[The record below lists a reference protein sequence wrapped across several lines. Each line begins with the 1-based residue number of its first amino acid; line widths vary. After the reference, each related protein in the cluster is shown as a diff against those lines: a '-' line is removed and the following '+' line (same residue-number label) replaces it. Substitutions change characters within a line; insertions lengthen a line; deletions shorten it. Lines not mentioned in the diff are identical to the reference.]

1 MRYHI
6 MFSSKGDNR
15 SVYIAS
21 SYRNENGQ
29 SRKNIVR
36 RCGNLKKLLA
46 ADPKALEKIEAEVRS
61 LNEKAAGEDIKKRLL
76 DNETIEADIIRAAK
90 DGIMLKG
97 EKPCLRGL
105 GMIVLDRL
113 WNELNLPYKLSYLKK
128 ECDVQFDF
136 EEVVKQLCLGRILAP
151 WSKAKTCRLAPVSYL
166 GAKEENLA
174 HYYNCL
180 DLLSKN
186 KDSVIKYLNK
196 KLLEGNPHRDTRVC
210 LYDITTYAFESVEA
224 DSLREFGYSKDKKNN
239 EVQVVMALAADKDGL
254 PISYNLYRGNQG
266 ESPTMVPFIEELKKT
281 YGVENLIV
289 VADKGLN
296 NTANIHCL
304 PELSNNYVLSSK
316 IRSAS
321 REIKEA
327 ALDPTGRVERLVADG
342 NGVLSKT
349 WFKEVTLE
357 TKVSYKYPDF
367 AYEKSNPEEK
377 KKLENKLKPYT
388 TKYGNKKGTIKR
400 RFIITFLEKRLIKD
414 RIDRQRLI
422 KKAERLVANPS
433 NFSAE
438 LKKGGKSLVSVD
450 IDKESLTVNYERIS
464 EQELFDGMH
473 VIETSL
479 EEPAEEVLDIYKGL
493 WHIESNFR
501 VLKSQLESRPV
512 YVRTE
517 DHIRGHFLCCYI
529 SLVISRLLEYK
540 LRKRK
545 TSIPIS
551 KIVEALNC
559 LRTTKIKLDRLPAIY
574 ATTGIS
580 EEIKQI
586 CAALGMQVPEDYET
600 AASLRKK
607 LALKGELGSYFRVR
621 EAITTAKEKTKS

>member
-46 ADPKALEKIEAEVRS
+46 TDPKALEKIEAEVRS

-501 VLKSQLESRPV
+501 VLKSQLEGRPV

>member
-46 ADPKALEKIEAEVRS
+46 TDPKALEKIEAEVRS

-501 VLKSQLESRPV
+501 VLKSQLEGRPV

-545 TSIPIS
+545 TSIPIG
-551 KIVEALNC
+551 KIVEALNG

-586 CAALGMQVPEDYET
+586 CAALEMQVPEDYET
-600 AASLRKK
+600 AASLCKK
-607 LALKGELGSYFRVR
+607 LALKGEFGSYFQPR
-621 EAITTAKEKTKS
+621 EAITTAKEKTES

>member
-46 ADPKALEKIEAEVRS
+46 TDPKALEKIEAEVRS

-493 WHIESNFR
+493 WHIESSFR
-501 VLKSQLESRPV
+501 VLKSQLEGRPV

-545 TSIPIS
+545 TSIPIG
-551 KIVEALNC
+551 KIVEALNG

>member
-46 ADPKALEKIEAEVRS
+46 ADPKALEEIEAEVRS

-501 VLKSQLESRPV
+501 VLKSQLEGRPV

>member
-174 HYYNCL
+174 HYYNYL

-501 VLKSQLESRPV
+501 VLKSQLEGRPV

>member
-180 DLLSKN
+180 DFLSKN

-473 VIETSL
+473 AIETSL

-501 VLKSQLESRPV
+501 VLKSQLEGRPV

>member
-321 REIKEA
+321 RKIKEA

-501 VLKSQLESRPV
+501 VLKSQLEGRPV

>member
-414 RIDRQRLI
+414 RIDRQGLI

-501 VLKSQLESRPV
+501 VLKSQLEGRPV

>member
-1 MRYHI
+1 M
-6 MFSSKGDNR
+6 
-15 SVYIAS
+15 
-21 SYRNENGQ
+21 
-29 SRKNIVR
+29 
-36 RCGNLKKLLA
+36 
-46 ADPKALEKIEAEVRS
+46 
-61 LNEKAAGEDIKKRLL
+61 
-76 DNETIEADIIRAAK
+76 
-90 DGIMLKG
+90 
-97 EKPCLRGL
+97 
-105 GMIVLDRL
+105 
-113 WNELNLPYKLSYLKK
+113 
-128 ECDVQFDF
+128 
-136 EEVVKQLCLGRILAP
+136 
-151 WSKAKTCRLAPVSYL
+151 
-166 GAKEENLA
+166 
-174 HYYNCL
+174 
-180 DLLSKN
+180 
-186 KDSVIKYLNK
+186 
-196 KLLEGNPHRDTRVC
+196 
-210 LYDITTYAFESVEA
+210 
-224 DSLREFGYSKDKKNN
+224 
-239 EVQVVMALAADKDGL
+239 
-254 PISYNLYRGNQG
+254 
-266 ESPTMVPFIEELKKT
+266 
-281 YGVENLIV
+281 
-289 VADKGLN
+289 
-296 NTANIHCL
+296 
-304 PELSNNYVLSSK
+304 
-316 IRSAS
+316 
-321 REIKEA
+321 
-327 ALDPTGRVERLVADG
+327 ADG

-501 VLKSQLESRPV
+501 VLKSQLEGRPV

>member
-1 MRYHI
+1 M
-6 MFSSKGDNR
+6 
-15 SVYIAS
+15 
-21 SYRNENGQ
+21 
-29 SRKNIVR
+29 
-36 RCGNLKKLLA
+36 KKLLA

-501 VLKSQLESRPV
+501 VLKSQLEGRPV

>member
-414 RIDRQRLI
+414 KIDRQRLI

-501 VLKSQLESRPV
+501 VLKSQLEGRPV

>member
-1 MRYHI
+1 

-473 VIETSL
+473 AIETSL

-501 VLKSQLESRPV
+501 VLKSQLEGRPV

>member
-266 ESPTMVPFIEELKKT
+266 ESLTMVPFIEELKKT

-501 VLKSQLESRPV
+501 VLKSQLEGRPV

>member
-210 LYDITTYAFESVEA
+210 LYDITIYAFESVEA

-473 VIETSL
+473 AIETSL

-501 VLKSQLESRPV
+501 VLKSQLEGRPV

>member
-1 MRYHI
+1 M
-6 MFSSKGDNR
+6 
-15 SVYIAS
+15 
-21 SYRNENGQ
+21 
-29 SRKNIVR
+29 
-36 RCGNLKKLLA
+36 
-46 ADPKALEKIEAEVRS
+46 
-61 LNEKAAGEDIKKRLL
+61 
-76 DNETIEADIIRAAK
+76 
-90 DGIMLKG
+90 
-97 EKPCLRGL
+97 
-105 GMIVLDRL
+105 
-113 WNELNLPYKLSYLKK
+113 
-128 ECDVQFDF
+128 
-136 EEVVKQLCLGRILAP
+136 
-151 WSKAKTCRLAPVSYL
+151 
-166 GAKEENLA
+166 
-174 HYYNCL
+174 
-180 DLLSKN
+180 
-186 KDSVIKYLNK
+186 
-196 KLLEGNPHRDTRVC
+196 
-210 LYDITTYAFESVEA
+210 
-224 DSLREFGYSKDKKNN
+224 
-239 EVQVVMALAADKDGL
+239 L
-254 PISYNLYRGNQG
+254 PIRTDFQSATNLYRGNQG

-473 VIETSL
+473 AIETSL

-501 VLKSQLESRPV
+501 VLKSQLEGRPV

-621 EAITTAKEKTKS
+621 EAITTAKEKSEKLENH

>member
-473 VIETSL
+473 AIETSL

-501 VLKSQLESRPV
+501 VLKSQLEGRPV

-580 EEIKQI
+580 EEIK
-586 CAALGMQVPEDYET
+586 
-600 AASLRKK
+600 
-607 LALKGELGSYFRVR
+607 
-621 EAITTAKEKTKS
+621 

>member
-501 VLKSQLESRPV
+501 VLKSQLEGRPV

>member
-473 VIETSL
+473 AIETSL

-501 VLKSQLESRPV
+501 VLKSQLEGRPV

>member
-105 GMIVLDRL
+105 GMIVLVRL

-501 VLKSQLESRPV
+501 VLKSQLEGRPV

>member
-501 VLKSQLESRPV
+501 VLKSQLEGRPV

-545 TSIPIS
+545 TSIQIS

>member
-186 KDSVIKYLNK
+186 NDSVIKYLNK

-501 VLKSQLESRPV
+501 VLKSQLEGRPV

>member
-493 WHIESNFR
+493 WHIESSFR
-501 VLKSQLESRPV
+501 VLKSQLEGRPV

>member
-15 SVYIAS
+15 SVYIAF

-473 VIETSL
+473 AIETSL

-501 VLKSQLESRPV
+501 VLKSQLEGRPV

>member
-1 MRYHI
+1 
-6 MFSSKGDNR
+6 
-15 SVYIAS
+15 
-21 SYRNENGQ
+21 
-29 SRKNIVR
+29 
-36 RCGNLKKLLA
+36 
-46 ADPKALEKIEAEVRS
+46 
-61 LNEKAAGEDIKKRLL
+61 
-76 DNETIEADIIRAAK
+76 
-90 DGIMLKG
+90 
-97 EKPCLRGL
+97 
-105 GMIVLDRL
+105 
-113 WNELNLPYKLSYLKK
+113 
-128 ECDVQFDF
+128 
-136 EEVVKQLCLGRILAP
+136 
-151 WSKAKTCRLAPVSYL
+151 
-166 GAKEENLA
+166 
-174 HYYNCL
+174 
-180 DLLSKN
+180 
-186 KDSVIKYLNK
+186 
-196 KLLEGNPHRDTRVC
+196 
-210 LYDITTYAFESVEA
+210 
-224 DSLREFGYSKDKKNN
+224 
-239 EVQVVMALAADKDGL
+239 MALAADKDGL

-501 VLKSQLESRPV
+501 VLKSQLEGRPV

-586 CAALGMQVPEDYET
+586 CAALGMQVPEYYET

>member
-76 DNETIEADIIRAAK
+76 DNETIDIIRAAK

-501 VLKSQLESRPV
+501 VLKSQLEGRPV

-621 EAITTAKEKTKS
+621 EAIT